1 MKNEIEEY
9 GNFTR
14 SLSVKM
20 DRLGSIADDLPPA
33 TGRKQVTH
41 ADTLHELITR
51 GREALRGDP
60 NGTSHAGRVYQ
71 LLTSIE
77 DGMAK
82 KKFPPAVVK
91 SLRAAG
97 FES

>member
-1 MKNEIEEY
+1 MKKELQEF

-14 SLSVKM
+14 SLSAKM
-20 DRLGSIADDLPPA
+20 ERLGYIADDLPPA

-41 ADTLHELITR
+41 ADTLHDLLTR

-60 NGTSHAGRVYQ
+60 NGTTHAGRVWL
-71 LLTSIE
+71 LLTWIE
-77 DGMAK
+77 DGISS
-82 KKFPPAVVK
+82 KKFPPAVIK
-91 SLRAAG
+91 SLKRAG

>member
-1 MKNEIEEY
+1 MKNEIQEY

-14 SLSVKM
+14 SLSAKM
-20 DRLGSIADDLPPA
+20 ERLGSIADDLPPA
-33 TGRKQVTH
+33 TGRKQATH
-41 ADTLHELITR
+41 YDTIHDLLNR

-60 NGTSHAGRVYQ
+60 NGTTHAGRVWI
-71 LLTSIE
+71 LLTWIE
-77 DGMAK
+77 DGMAS

-91 SLRAAG
+91 SLKQAG

>member
-1 MKNEIEEY
+1 MKKEIEEY

-20 DRLGSIADDLPPA
+20 ERLASIADNLPPA
-33 TGRKQVTH
+33 TGRKQVAHT
-41 ADTLHELITR
+41 DILHDLINR
-51 GREALRGDP
+51 GKEALRGDH
-60 NGTSHAGRVYQ
+60 NGTSHAGRVWL
-71 LLTSIE
+71 LLTWIE

-82 KKFPPAVVK
+82 KIFPPVVVK
-91 SLRAAG
+91 SLKQAG